1 MGSYFKDRLNGS
13 RMSKVQT
20 SIFILLLA
28 FSVSKVFAQNV
39 ESISSELLKDVSAK
53 EVYWVVDVLCKGAT
67 DSKSIQQRAGESD
80 WCSVDSSGTCADSKT
95 SLAEIICDAGFE
107 SVEIEETPEAPIV
120 IDEPSPTPES
130 ESEANSQQA
139 TITPSPQR
147 VEPVAPSVDDS
158 APVNTTILAPQ
169 PEVNDVVEEPEIEEP
184 EIIETVP
191 IVPAASSGD
200 ANSSIPSNNSSVM
213 TAEEIAI
220 EEELIRIEEEILE
233 LQIKSIELEQ

>member
-147 VEPVAPSVDDS
+147 VEPVAPSVVDS
-158 APVNTTILAPQ
+158 APVNTTISAPQ
-169 PEVNDVVEEPEIEEP
+169 PEVNDVVKEP